1 MHSAESPSLSE
12 AYSES
17 DIAPHDG
24 GRNSFDQ
31 RIRIAPEEARY
42 DDRLRWTRSNN
53 RSALKKRSIGKR
65 MMYATIRFVVAVLI
79 GVGATLGWQAY
90 GDQARAMLASWD
102 PALAWLTPPPA
113 AQPSPAAAAVSAA
126 DLAQQLKPITLEIAA
141 IRQNVEQLA
150 AKQEQF
156 ATDEGRM
163 AQGLA
168 VIHALEQDIGLKVSS
183 LAQPKP
189 VHPQPRQPAQVQPHQ
204 PTQLQPHEAAQ
215 RPAQPPELS
224 ERR

>member
-12 AYSES
+12 AYNES

-24 GRNSFDQ
+24 GRHSFEEH
-31 RIRIAPEEARY
+31 IRIAPEEARY
-42 DDRLRWTRSNN
+42 DDRRGLTRSNN
-53 RSALKKRSIGKR
+53 RSAIKKQSVGKR
-65 MMYATIRFVVAVLI
+65 MLYAAIRFVVAVLI

-90 GDQARAMLASWD
+90 GDEARTRLASWD

-113 AQPSPAAAAVSAA
+113 AQPSPAAAVSA

-141 IRQNVEQLA
+141 IRQDVAQLA
-150 AKQEQF
+150 TKQEQF

-189 VHPQPRQPAQVQPHQ
+189 VHAPPPRHPAQVQPHE

-215 RPAQPPELS
+215 RSAQPPDLP